1 MDNGIINLSNGQLLS
16 TYLLVIVVIVI
27 SSLNGVDRKKEI
39 LISTIRMTVQL
50 FIAGSVL
57 VFIFGTKSALFPL
70 LMFIIMEAFAIY
82 NVITSSKKKISSGL
96 KKIISFSIFIGTTS
110 ILLFFLIVVV
120 RVKPFYNPQYLIPLG
135 GMIIGNAMTAVNL
148 SLKTMLTNINDQ
160 RDIIEGSLMLGATPR
175 TSMDKII
182 QNTFDTA
189 LMPTVDRM
197 KTMGIIS
204 LPGMMTGQILSG
216 TSPITAIKYQIAIM
230 IAIMAA
236 TSISVFLFL
245 NFGYKDFF
253 NDEDQLKY

>member
-1 MDNGIINLSNGQLLS
+1 
-16 TYLLVIVVIVI
+16 
-27 SSLNGVDRKKEI
+27 
-39 LISTIRMTVQL
+39 MTVQL